1 MTLIQVLES
10 RREALTVQEVAD
22 LLGVSDKHI
31 YEMIA
36 DGRLPAFHVGKS
48 IRLDPQDVADW
59 LRAKR
64 PVASHTDKQKTS
76 RVVQHIDQSQPGNGK
91 CKASG
96 SRAEENQCYASSR
109 CNRYLIRTAIAIR
122 RLTRLMVSEPIYRR
136 RII

>member
-48 IRLDPQDVADW
+48 IRLDPQDIADW

-64 PVASHTDKQKTS
+64 PVASHTGKQKTS
-76 RVVQHIDQSQPGNGK
+76 RVVKRINQSQPSNGNSRLQGVLRK
-91 CKASG
+91 KINAMRAAAAMDISSERQSQSG
-96 SRAEENQCYASSR
+96 D
-109 CNRYLIRTAIAIR
+109 
-122 RLTRLMVSEPIYRR
+122 
-136 RII
+136 

>member
-1 MTLIQVLES
+1 MCVGPGVSRNSGTGLIVMTLIQVLES
-10 RREALTVQEVAD
+10 RREALTVQEVAN

-64 PVASHTDKQKTS
+64 PLASHTGKRKTS
-76 RVVQHIDQSQPGNGK
+76 RVFKHINQSQPGNGN
-91 CKASG
+91 A
-96 SRAEENQCYASSR
+96 
-109 CNRYLIRTAIAIR
+109 
-122 RLTRLMVSEPIYRR
+122 RLQGV
-136 RII
+136 

>member
-36 DGRLPAFHVGKS
+36 DGRLPAFRVGKS

-64 PVASHTDKQKTS
+64 PVAAHTGKQKTS
-76 RVVQHIDQSQPGNGK
+76 QVDKRINQSHPGNGNARLQGVARK
-91 CKASG
+91 KINAM
-96 SRAEENQCYASSR
+96 RAAAAMDASSER
-109 CNRYLIRTAIAIR
+109 Q
-122 RLTRLMVSEPIYRR
+122 SHSGD
-136 RII
+136 